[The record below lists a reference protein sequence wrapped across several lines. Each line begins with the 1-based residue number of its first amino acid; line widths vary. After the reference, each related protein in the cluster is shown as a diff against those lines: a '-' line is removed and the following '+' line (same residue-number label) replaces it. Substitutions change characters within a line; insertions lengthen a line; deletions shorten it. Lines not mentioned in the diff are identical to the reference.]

1 MVINSN
7 SNKGKTF
14 VLGDVHGSYNA
25 LSQVLERANFNNK
38 EDKLIALGDFCDG
51 WSQTAEVVEFLIDL
65 QEESGGRHVF
75 IKGNHDTWVQKWL
88 NQGSSDMVWL
98 MNGGSSTAES
108 YTKTGFLTEQS
119 HKDFFNDLK
128 DYYVDSENR
137 AFVHAGFRSDKGLG
151 YDDEHTYFWER
162 LFWSMQ
168 MQPQEPKFN
177 PSRFYQEVYIGHT
190 PTVNFIIKNHYPER
204 NSQRMNGG
212 ITVPMLRNN
221 VWNMDTGSGWNG
233 KLSLMNIDTKELFQ
247 SDVVS
252 TLHPAEKGRM
262 G

>member
-1 MVINSN
+1 
-7 SNKGKTF
+7 
-14 VLGDVHGSYNA
+14 
-25 LSQVLERANFNNK
+25 
-38 EDKLIALGDFCDG
+38 
-51 WSQTAEVVEFLIDL
+51 
-65 QEESGGRHVF
+65 
-75 IKGNHDTWVQKWL
+75 
-88 NQGSSDMVWL
+88 
-98 MNGGSSTAES
+98 
-108 YTKTGFLTEQS
+108 
-119 HKDFFNDLK
+119 
-128 DYYVDSENR
+128 
-137 AFVHAGFRSDKGLG
+137 
-151 YDDEHTYFWER
+151 
-162 LFWSMQ
+162 MQ

-247 SDVVS
+247 SDIVS